1 MKSLQSINFY
11 FIKYKS
17 RVLLGALFVVL
28 SSVFSIYQGKV
39 VGDATNQIV
48 ALISK
53 HKTIESSVFITFG
66 ITLLGLAL
74 ASGFFLFLMRQT
86 LIVMSRL
93 IEYDQKNEMYTHY
106 QTLDAAFYKNNS
118 TGDLMNRISEDVG
131 KVRMYTGPAI
141 MYIINTFATVV
152 IALLFMIN
160 INWKLTL
167 LVFAPLPILAFII
180 YKVSDLINKRSTIVQ
195 EELSK
200 LTSHTQETFS
210 AIRVIKAYARETHY
224 VNELETLNTNYK
236 TQSLRLTLVE
246 ALFHPVMV
254 LMIGMS
260 VIATVW
266 FGGRLVIGDVVE
278 PGDITAF
285 ITFVYK
291 LTWPFASLGWVTS
304 LIQRASASQTRIDE
318 FLNTKSTI
326 INTPEVNTPIIGNI
340 EFKDVSFT
348 YSDSGIQALSHFNL
362 VIEKGK
368 TIGVKGQIGTGKST
382 IANLMTRLYDV
393 TSGDILID
401 GISIKKRDMYALR
414 QSIGYV
420 PQEVFLFSDTIK
432 NNIAFSTNYQYTDE
446 EIKQA
451 AKDAGV
457 YDNIMAFPDQFET
470 VVGERGITLSGGQKQ
485 RISIARAIISK
496 PQILIF
502 DDCLSAVDVET
513 EELILN
519 NLKSIM
525 KDKTTIIISHRD
537 SALRYADSV
546 IELRA

>member
-11 FIKYKS
+11 LIKYKW
-17 RVLLGALFVVL
+17 RLLLGAIFVVL

-48 ALISK
+48 DLISK
-53 HKTIESSVFITFG
+53 HQTIDNSVFISFG
-66 ITLLGLAL
+66 LTLLGLAL

-93 IEYDQKNEMYTHY
+93 IEYDQKNELYTHY

-141 MYIINTFATVV
+141 MYIINTFATVL
-152 IALLFMIN
+152 IALIFMFD
-160 INWKLTL
+160 INWKLSL
-167 LVFAPLPILAFII
+167 LVFAPLPILAFVI

-195 EELSK
+195 QELSK

-210 AIRVIKAYARETHY
+210 AIRVIKAYARESHY

-246 ALFHPVMV
+246 AFFHPVMV
-254 LMIGMS
+254 LMIGIS

-266 FGGRLVIGDVVE
+266 YGGRLVIDSEVKA
-278 PGDITAF
+278 GDITAF

-304 LIQRASASQTRIDE
+304 LIQRASASQTRIME

-326 INTPEVNTPIIGNI
+326 VNTPEVKTPIDGTI

-348 YSDSGIQALSHFNL
+348 YTDSGIQALSHFNL
-362 VIEKGK
+362 LIEKGK
-368 TIGVKGQIGTGKST
+368 TVGIKGQIGTGKST
-382 IANLMTRLYDV
+382 IANLITRMYDV

-401 GISIKKRDMYALR
+401 GVSIKKHDINALR
-414 QSIGYV
+414 QGIGYV

-432 NNIAFSTNYQYTDE
+432 NNIAFSTHHAYTDE

-457 YDNIMAFPDQFET
+457 YDNIIAFPDQFET

-519 NLKSIM
+519 NLKTIM

-537 SALRYADSV
+537 SALRNADKV
-546 IELRA
+546 IEL

>member
-457 YDNIMAFPDQFET
+457 FDNIMAFPDQFET

>member
-11 FIKYKS
+11 FVKYKW
-17 RVLLGALFVVL
+17 RLLTGALFVVL

-53 HKTIESSVFITFG
+53 HETIENSVFITFG

-86 LIVMSRL
+86 LIVMSRF
-93 IEYDQKNEMYTHY
+93 IEYDQKNELYTHY
-106 QTLDAAFYKNNS
+106 QSLDAAFYKNNS

-141 MYIINTFATVV
+141 MYVINTFATVV
-152 IALLFMIN
+152 ISLLFMIN
-160 INWKLTL
+160 INWKLTV

-224 VNELETLNTNYK
+224 VNELETLNVNYK

-254 LMIGMS
+254 LMIGLS

-266 FGGRLVIGDVVE
+266 FGGRLVIGDVVK

-285 ITFVYK
+285 LTFVYK

-326 INTPEVNTPIIGNI
+326 INTPEVNSPIVGDI
-340 EFKDVSFT
+340 EFKNVSFT

-362 VIEKGK
+362 KIEKGK
-368 TIGVKGQIGTGKST
+368 TFGIKGQIGTGKST
-382 IANLMTRLYDV
+382 IANLITRMYDV

-401 GISIKKRDMYALR
+401 SVSIKKRDMYALR

-546 IELRA
+546 MELGA

>member
-180 YKVSDLINKRSTIVQ
+180 YRVSDLINKRSTIVQ

>member
-1 MKSLQSINFY
+1 MKSLQSINHY
-11 FIKYKS
+11 FIKYKWRLS
-17 RVLLGALFVVL
+17 LGALFVVL
-28 SSVFSIYQGKV
+28 SGLFSLYQGKV
-39 VGDATNQIV
+39 VGDATNEIV
-48 ALISK
+48 NLIAN
-53 HKTIESSVFITFG
+53 KTPIDKAIFIRFG
-66 ITLLGLAL
+66 LTLLSLAL
-74 ASGFFLFLMRQT
+74 LSGFFLFLMRQT

-93 IEYDQKNEMYTHY
+93 IEFDQKNELYAHY
-106 QTLDAAFYKNNS
+106 QILDTSFYKNNS

-141 MYIINTFATVV
+141 MYIINTVSTVI
-152 IALLFMIN
+152 IALVFMFD

-167 LVFAPLPILAFII
+167 MVFAPLPLLVFVM

-210 AIRVIKAYARETHY
+210 AIRVIKAYAREKHY
-224 VNELETLNTNYK
+224 SKELDQLNTNYK
-236 TQSLRLTLVE
+236 KQSLKLSLVE
-246 ALFHPVMV
+246 AFFHPVMI
-254 LMIGMS
+254 LMIGIS

-266 FGGRLVIGDVVE
+266 YGGKLVIDGIVK

-291 LTWPFASLGWVTS
+291 LTWPFASLGWVIS
-304 LIQRASASQTRIDE
+304 LIQRASASQTRINE

-326 INTPEVNTPIIGNI
+326 INYSTSENPIHGKI
-340 EFKDVSFT
+340 EFKNVSFT
-348 YSDSGIQALSHFNL
+348 YADSGIQAIKNLNL

-368 TIGVKGQIGTGKST
+368 TIGIKGQIGTGKST
-382 IANLMTRLYDV
+382 LANLLTRLYDV
-393 TSGDILID
+393 TSGEILID
-401 GISIKKRDMYALR
+401 DISIKNQNLFQLR
-414 QSIGYV
+414 KSIGYV

-432 NNIAFSTNYQYTDE
+432 NNIAFSSNHHFTDD
-446 EIKQA
+446 EIVQA

-457 YDNIMAFPDQFET
+457 YDNIMSFPEGFET
-470 VVGERGITLSGGQKQ
+470 VIGERGITLSGGQKQ
-485 RISIARAIISK
+485 RLSIARAIISK

-502 DDCLSAVDVET
+502 DDCLSALDVKT
-513 EELILN
+513 EELILE

-537 SALRYADSV
+537 SALRNADTI
-546 IELRA
+546 IEMN